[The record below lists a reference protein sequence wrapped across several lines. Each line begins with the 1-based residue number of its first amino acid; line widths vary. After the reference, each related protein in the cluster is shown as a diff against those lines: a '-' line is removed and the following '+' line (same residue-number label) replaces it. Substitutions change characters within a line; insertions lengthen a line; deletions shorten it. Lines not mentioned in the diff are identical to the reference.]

1 MRAPIDAHEL
11 DFRLQKMAFSPAIG
25 LKVQTGAVR
34 LVIVPCRPQPVI
46 DPDVMAQ
53 AGIAPGDE
61 LALVRTVQQAFRQ
74 GLIASETAPIR
85 VGNAF
90 ELLHALPAQKFSRLG
105 TGIVRRIGIT
115 RFDQVTDHQLGASG
129 YASADAFAKYWSST
143 MPDVPAH
150 TNPWCWLIQFEYR
163 G

>member
-1 MRAPIDAHEL
+1 MYAPADTRNL
-11 DFRLQKMAFSPAIG
+11 DFRLQKMVFTPAIG
-25 LKVQTGAVR
+25 ARVQIGAVR
-34 LVIVPCRPQPVI
+34 LLVLPCHPQPVI
-46 DPDVMAQ
+46 DQEVLSA
-53 AGIAPGDE
+53 AGIAPDDN
-61 LALVRTVQQAFRQ
+61 LALISAVQRAFRQ

-90 ELLHALPAQKFSRLG
+90 ELLQALPAEKYSRLG

-115 RFDQVTDHQLGASG
+115 RFNQVTERQLTASG
-129 YASADAFAKYWSST
+129 HLSVRDFADYWSST
-143 MPDVPAH
+143 MPDLPAI